1 MDFASLV
8 HQSPMLQ
15 CPDFW
20 LQCPSDTEDQ
30 LRAQVML
37 ANRVYRYG
45 VYKGH
50 NENEYIGIASHS
62 IPYAWKQAAAY
73 GAPVSHFPAYT
84 F

>member
-50 NENEYIGIASHS
+50 NENEYIGISAAASASHLAS
-62 IPYAWKQAAAY
+62 NTSQSAKLTPSPPPK
-73 GAPVSHFPAYT
+73 
-84 F
+84 